1 MLKITV
7 PLGAPPRIAIA
18 GIGVHGVGTS
28 HDRFQLPH
36 LWQLHRYRYTADYAV
51 DGERLR
57 ITPGS
62 ISLVPPG
69 SVVDYWYRGR
79 AEHIYLHFDLPGA
92 DAEAGTDAE
101 AEAEAKIKAKTKA
114 DAQFRDIQVLT
125 DARIAAP
132 LLDDLL
138 GRAMSAHVGESG
150 AQAQAHLW
158 SALWRLA
165 ELTEETATERL
176 RHPAVQAA
184 IDHIEAHLADGL
196 TVAGIAKS
204 CGISHNHL
212 TRLFSAQL
220 DTTVVAY
227 IRSRRMARARHLLTA
242 STLPVAAVAGTV
254 GVPDLQAFNK
264 LCRRTFGVSPRT
276 LRERGE

>member
-1 MLKITV
+1 MRKITV
-7 PLGAPPRIAIA
+7 PLGAPPRIVNA

-51 DGERLR
+51 DGESLR

-69 SVVDYWYRGR
+69 SVVDYWYRSR
-79 AEHIYLHFDLPGA
+79 SEHVYLHFDLPGA
-92 DAEAGTDAE
+92 DIDALS
-101 AEAEAKIKAKTKA
+101 
-114 DAQFRDIQVLT
+114 RDIRVLT

-138 GRAMSAHVGESG
+138 GRAMSAHVGESA
-150 AQAQAHLW
+150 AQARAHLW

-165 ELTEETATERL
+165 ELTEEAETETETQRL

-184 IDHIEAHLADGL
+184 IEHIEAHLADGL
-196 TVAGIAKS
+196 TVAGVAKS

-242 STLPVAAVAGTV
+242 STLPVAAIAATV

-264 LCRRTFGVSPRT
+264 LCRRTFGVSPRM
-276 LRERGE
+276 LREMRESDEALGTCTSEKSGY

>member
-1 MLKITV
+1 MHKITV
-7 PLGAPPRIAIA
+7 PLGAPPRIVNA

-51 DGERLR
+51 DGEPLR

-79 AEHIYLHFDLPGA
+79 AEHVYLHFDLPGA
-92 DAEAGTDAE
+92 TL
-101 AEAEAKIKAKTKA
+101 
-114 DAQFRDIQVLT
+114 DAQSRDIRVLT

-138 GRAMSAHVGESG
+138 GRATSAHVGESA
-150 AQAQAHLW
+150 AQARAHLW

-165 ELTEETATERL
+165 ELTEESEAEKQRL

-184 IDHIEAHLADGL
+184 IVFIEAHLADGL
-196 TVAGIAKS
+196 TVAGVAKS

-242 STLPVAAVAGTV
+242 STLPVAAVAATV
-254 GVPDLQAFNK
+254 GVADLQAFNK
-264 LCRRTFGVSPRT
+264 LCRRTFGVSPRM
-276 LRERGE
+276 LRESGEVLGTCTSEKSGY

>member
-1 MLKITV
+1 MRKITV
-7 PLGAPPRIAIA
+7 PLGAPPRIVNA

-28 HDRFQLPH
+28 HDRFQLPR

-51 DGERLR
+51 DGEPLR

-79 AEHIYLHFDLPGA
+79 AEHVFLHFDLPGA
-92 DAEAGTDAE
+92 D
-101 AEAEAKIKAKTKA
+101 I
-114 DAQFRDIQVLT
+114 DAQSRDIRVLT

-138 GRAMSAHVGESG
+138 GRAMSAHVGDSV

-165 ELTEETATERL
+165 ELTDETEVETQRL

-184 IDHIEAHLADGL
+184 MDHIESHLADGL
-196 TVAGIAKS
+196 TVAGVAKS

-242 STLPVAAVAGTV
+242 STLPVAAIAATV

-264 LCRRTFGVSPRT
+264 LCRRTFGVSPRM
-276 LRERGE
+276 LRESG